1 MKNLITHPQFGEIR
15 MKTKAGEPWFCAK
28 DICEVLDLEWKR
40 GLIVRYS
47 LDENEAT
54 TAKLNTAGGM
64 QEMVLVNES
73 GMYQLIFQSRKPEAR
88 KFRKWVT
95 SEVLPSIRKYGFYS
109 TDEKAISR
117 AEVKAE
123 RQKVLDMLKAIREN
137 LSITDIRLVA
147 KQCRAT
153 EWQVQ
158 RVLSGEVRDAYMLGI
173 LYTRSTGNKILG
185 KQFYTASGAEKLM
198 EKLKNQ

>member
-47 LDENEAT
+47 LDENEVT

-117 AEVKAE
+117 AEAKAE

>member
-28 DICEVLDLEWKR
+28 DICEVLGIKNHRDA
-40 GLIVRYS
+40 ISV
-47 LDENEAT
+47 LDEDEKGVGKIYT
-54 TAKLNTAGGM
+54 LGGYQELNF
-64 QEMVLVNES
+64 VNES
-73 GMYQLIFQSRKPEAR
+73 GLYTLVMRSNKPEAR

-109 TDEKAISR
+109 TDEKVISR
-117 AEVKAE
+117 AEAKAE

-158 RVLSGEVRDAYMLGI
+158 RVLLGEVRDAYMLGI

-185 KQFYTASGAEKLM
+185 EQFYTASGAEKLM

>member
-28 DICEVLDLEWKR
+28 DIYGVLDLEWK
-40 GLIVRYS
+40 GSKNMGY
-47 LDENEAT
+47 LDEDE
-54 TAKLNTAGGM
+54 KRLMKVGSLGGM
-64 QEMVLVNES
+64 QEMVFVNES
-73 GMYQLIFQSRKPEAR
+73 GLYTLVMRSNKPEAR

-117 AEVKAE
+117 AEAKAE

>member
-28 DICEVLDLEWKR
+28 DICGVLGIKNHRDAISVLDEGEKGVGKIYTLGGYQE
-40 GLIVRYS
+40 
-47 LDENEAT
+47 
-54 TAKLNTAGGM
+54 LNF
-64 QEMVLVNES
+64 VNES
-73 GMYQLIFQSRKPEAR
+73 GLYTLVMRSNKPEAR

>member
-47 LDENEAT
+47 LDENEVT